1 MPTLFEEVKIGN
13 LELKNRVVMAPMG
26 FAHTDPDGGYSE
38 RQIEYYVERARGGF
52 GLIYPTATMVTTEF
66 EPAPMPNVLE
76 NYSQATRLAILCE
89 KVHHY
94 GAKVC
99 SQLSLGL
106 GRVSFIDPYTAPKSA
121 SEVPSF
127 FFPNLMCTPYTK
139 EEIKFLVEK
148 FGNAARLAKN
158 AGVDAIEI
166 HAYGGYLIDQFLTP
180 LWNKRTDE
188 YGGSLE
194 NRLRIVYELRDAVWN
209 NCGKDFPLL
218 IKLTPDHKIE
228 GGRTLE
234 EGIEMLKALDDAG
247 FAAFHLDLG
256 TYECWY
262 NAVTTVYQEE
272 GVQLYLAEAAKK
284 AGIKTPLFVQG
295 KLGDPVLAEKVV
307 STGLAELIGLG
318 HPSLTDPHWP
328 AKVQQGRFEDIVPCI
343 GCNECIYTNLMN
355 QRFACA
361 VNPRMGM
368 ERDYNLSPAN
378 EKLSVLVV
386 GAGPGGITAAITAAE
401 RGFEVEL
408 WEKSNRLGG
417 TLVAAGVPKFKE
429 AVAKYVEYLRTQL
442 YKRNVKVRLN
452 KTATT
457 EEILKKNPDAV
468 IIAGGAKPIIPQ
480 IPGREKMHVVEAT
493 QMLLQGD
500 CPGEKIVVL
509 GGGLVGCEAALH
521 LENLGKKVTIV
532 EKLDDILQTVKHAT
546 NNDQALRHLLS
557 ESNITIH
564 TGALLSAI
572 DTGKVTIEKDGQKT
586 DLPCDTLII
595 AIGYHADKSL
605 AQSLKGKTDKVF
617 TIGDNLRPAKVID
630 AVHEGFHTA
639 RLLEE
644 LTT

>member
-247 FAAFHLDLG
+247 FAAFIWTWVHM
-256 TYECWY
+256 
-262 NAVTTVYQEE
+262 N
-272 GVQLYLAEAAKK
+272 
-284 AGIKTPLFVQG
+284 AGIMP
-295 KLGDPVLAEKVV
+295 
-307 STGLAELIGLG
+307 
-318 HPSLTDPHWP
+318 
-328 AKVQQGRFEDIVPCI
+328 
-343 GCNECIYTNLMN
+343 
-355 QRFACA
+355 
-361 VNPRMGM
+361 
-368 ERDYNLSPAN
+368 
-378 EKLSVLVV
+378 
-386 GAGPGGITAAITAAE
+386 
-401 RGFEVEL
+401 
-408 WEKSNRLGG
+408 
-417 TLVAAGVPKFKE
+417 
-429 AVAKYVEYLRTQL
+429 
-442 YKRNVKVRLN
+442 
-452 KTATT
+452 
-457 EEILKKNPDAV
+457 
-468 IIAGGAKPIIPQ
+468 
-480 IPGREKMHVVEAT
+480 
-493 QMLLQGD
+493 
-500 CPGEKIVVL
+500 
-509 GGGLVGCEAALH
+509 
-521 LENLGKKVTIV
+521 
-532 EKLDDILQTVKHAT
+532 
-546 NNDQALRHLLS
+546 
-557 ESNITIH
+557 
-564 TGALLSAI
+564 
-572 DTGKVTIEKDGQKT
+572 
-586 DLPCDTLII
+586 
-595 AIGYHADKSL
+595 
-605 AQSLKGKTDKVF
+605 
-617 TIGDNLRPAKVID
+617 
-630 AVHEGFHTA
+630 
-639 RLLEE
+639 
-644 LTT
+644 